1 MDATSKKDAAKP
13 PLKGADGVVSSVKC
27 FRPEDFAELTTPSAP
42 LRWLRDFLLLAQPPL
57 LPKELIVG
65 KKERVENQNVELCAQ
80 VV

>member
-1 MDATSKKDAAKP
+1 MKYREATFERS
-13 PLKGADGVVSSVKC
+13 GRGGRFGEI
-27 FRPEDFAELTTPSAP
+27 FRPKHFAEPTTPSAP